1 MSDTRFCDNGCGYKL
16 PSEYLVDETTCGACL
31 DAHDMITT
39 QIASATADTN
49 TTHKGDTRMTN
60 KKQSASPATPLN
72 YVLLDVRLTV
82 AVESYWCEEHE
93 GEATD
98 FAIEQVME
106 SFENHNGVGII
117 VLGSDISRLRVQ
129 S

>member
-16 PSEYLVDETTCGACL
+16 PSEYSVDETTCGACL

-60 KKQSASPATPLN
+60 KKQSASPATPMN

-98 FAIEQVME
+98 FAIEQVITALTDSE
-106 SFENHNGVGII
+106 SQDII

>member
-1 MSDTRFCDNGCGYKL
+1 
-16 PSEYLVDETTCGACL
+16 
-31 DAHDMITT
+31 
-39 QIASATADTN
+39 
-49 TTHKGDTRMTN
+49 MT

-98 FAIEQVME
+98 YATEAVME
-106 SFENHNGVGII
+106 AFDHHNGVGII
-117 VLGSDISRLRVQ
+117 VLGSEISRLRVQ
-129 S
+129 P

>member
-1 MSDTRFCDNGCGYKL
+1 M
-16 PSEYLVDETTCGACL
+16 TTKK
-31 DAHDMITT
+31 
-39 QIASATADTN
+39 QPASA
-49 TTHKGDTRMTN
+49 
-60 KKQSASPATPLN
+60 ATSLN

-93 GEATD
+93 GEATEY
-98 FAIEQVME
+98 ASEQVIQALQQGDSE
-106 SFENHNGVGII
+106 II

>member
-1 MSDTRFCDNGCGYKL
+1 M
-16 PSEYLVDETTCGACL
+16 TT
-31 DAHDMITT
+31 
-39 QIASATADTN
+39 
-49 TTHKGDTRMTN
+49 
-60 KKQSASPATPLN
+60 KKQPVTPPTPLN

-106 SFENHNGVGII
+106 AFESHNGGVGII
-117 VLGSDISRLRVQ
+117 VLGSDITRLRVQ
-129 S
+129 P

>member
-1 MSDTRFCDNGCGYKL
+1 
-16 PSEYLVDETTCGACL
+16 
-31 DAHDMITT
+31 
-39 QIASATADTN
+39 
-49 TTHKGDTRMTN
+49 MT

-98 FAIEQVME
+98 FAIEQVITALTDSE
-106 SFENHNGVGII
+106 SQDII